1 MLCMTFTEMKTQTQS
16 GSKTKFNIINPESPE
31 VETTFVFNIGKK
43 NKNQTAI
50 TQICNSEVGKHENT
64 NNEDFIKDSSSADA
78 SFTFSQARSSFS
90 GASHTCTVQ
99 SDQVLSNQSVM
110 KSNYDRVGLE
120 EDHEKLK
127 KNSIDSVVELTYP
140 IQTYFSEEF
149 TEPRLRRASDRN
161 SKVSSGSDSESSIT
175 QKLKHSDDAERSGYE
190 NTREITATRKHKRNR
205 LSSGLLERRRSRTS
219 SKDENT
225 DEEEENERLYEPS
238 TSKKSVNYDTRYKK
252 QSKSKYKSN
261 ECAGKKAQ
269 KDGCEVIST
278 NSSIDPVENSVEE
291 SVGIIKPLSSPKCT
305 SKRLKK
311 VSKSSKD
318 DSSWNGAS
326 CTTYNYYCKGQTG
339 EVLSNQG
346 MAVNVFVPTT
356 RKIFSP
362 VRKDSKDET
371 STVISYVVQ
380 EPDPSCVTAFER
392 SDSNTYGGDDTEK
405 NENNGESA
413 SCKIID
419 KGESKE
425 LDSSNIQLNEKK
437 EQPKTTFD
445 FVMPPCWIIKQAR
458 AQSASPALQR
468 KTVTKSS
475 SKDSF
480 SEKKISHKIID
491 GQREN
496 VHKLKT
502 QNNGDES
509 KEVSLNNTRAV
520 KENEL
525 EPGHSDKQS
534 STDLF
539 TSKDNSKKNSSSSES
554 VENSRLLRKEGSS
567 IPSSLKLRSEAG
579 FPPISPLSVRREM
592 KVMKETAPSI
602 RMMIAKYN
610 QRVHETL
617 EQSGTKSPD
626 SGAQS
631 PIAWRSPVTER
642 RINAQMEKYQE
653 EVRRAFQ
660 NNSKKEFYPHAKLGQ
675 VQKSASAGYI
685 RPFEKGCS
693 NDSINSKGED
703 KSFEQSL
710 QCHGILKSSSA
721 GAIKTVS
728 PLPIKRQDTN
738 GVDINVLVLSPSP
751 ALNNRKEIKP
761 IRFEIRSGESISQ
774 AIRVSVSSV
783 VTDSKRATA
792 VDNHTVTQIPDHRPN
807 TLNLQ
812 QDNTNSSRKVRALK
826 IKKAKEEFLLRGC
839 VGETSCVDRTG
850 TPNCPSTPETPIHN
864 ERLLWEGSK
873 TCLSQISCDSE
884 SSYENVPMILV
895 SGRELP
901 RDSDGV
907 LLVKSASVGMINMD
921 STACSSLFCG
931 TSNSPESRDQGA
943 VPKTNK
949 SGILS
954 RFRRARLKK
963 NKGKEHK
970 LETVSTLCMQS
981 LVVDINKNNQASSES
996 IPSTSKSCPS
1006 SPVLH
1011 KKDQSATSWIRNP
1024 KRIFKPKQ

>member
-1 MLCMTFTEMKTQTQS
+1 MPFSEMKTQTQS
-16 GSKTKFNIINPESPE
+16 SSKTKFNIINPESPE

-43 NKNQTAI
+43 NKKQTAV
-50 TQICNSEVGKHENT
+50 TQICNSEVGQHENT
-64 NNEDFIKDSSSADA
+64 NNEDFNRDSLSADA
-78 SFTFSQARSSFS
+78 SFTFSQARSSFV
-90 GASHTCTVQ
+90 GTSHTCTVQ
-99 SDQVLSNQSVM
+99 SDQVLSSQSIWN
-110 KSNYDRVGLE
+110 SSCDRVSLE
-120 EDHEKLK
+120 EDHEKTK
-127 KNSIDSVVELTYP
+127 KSSIESVVEVTYP
-140 IQTYFSEEF
+140 MKTYFSEEF
-149 TEPRLRRASDRN
+149 KEPQLRRASDRN
-161 SKVSSGSDSESSIT
+161 SKSSSGSNSESS
-175 QKLKHSDDAERSGYE
+175 LKHSDDAERSGYE
-190 NTREITATRKHKRNR
+190 NTREITATRKYKRNR

-225 DEEEENERLYEPS
+225 DDEEENGRVFEPS
-238 TSKKSVNYDTRYKK
+238 TSKKSLSYDTRYKN
-252 QSKSKYKSN
+252 QSKGKYKSN
-261 ECAGKKAQ
+261 EYAGKKGK
-269 KDGCEVIST
+269 KDGCEVINT
-278 NSSIDPVENSVEE
+278 NSSIDHVEKSVEE
-291 SVGIIKPLSSPKCT
+291 CVGIIKPLSSPKCT
-305 SKRLKK
+305 SKRTKK

-318 DSSWNGAS
+318 DSSWNGIS
-326 CTTYNYYCKGQTG
+326 STTYNYYCKGQTD
-339 EVLSNQG
+339 EVDSNQG

-380 EPDPSCVTAFER
+380 EPDPSCVPVFER
-392 SDSNTYGGDDTEK
+392 SDSNTYGGDDSEK
-405 NENNGESA
+405 NENNEESA
-413 SCKIID
+413 NCKSLD
-419 KGESKE
+419 NGDSKE
-425 LDSSNIQLNEKK
+425 LDLSNIQFSEKK
-437 EQPKTTFD
+437 EQPKPKFD

-475 SKDSF
+475 SKDTIP
-480 SEKKISHKIID
+480 EKKVSHKITD
-491 GQREN
+491 SQREN
-496 VHKLKT
+496 IQQLRS
-502 QNNGDES
+502 QNNGIES
-509 KEVSLNNTRAV
+509 KQVCLNSMRAV
-520 KENEL
+520 KVNEL
-525 EPGHSDKQS
+525 EPCHSDKQS

-554 VENSRLLRKEGSS
+554 VENSRLLRKESSS

-617 EQSGTKSPD
+617 ELSGTKSPD

-642 RINAQMEKYQE
+642 RINAQMDKYQE

-660 NNSKKEFYPHAKLGQ
+660 KNSKKEFYPHAKLGQ

-693 NDSINSKGED
+693 NDSINSKGEE
-703 KSFEQSL
+703 KSFDKSL

-721 GAIKTVS
+721 GAIKTAS
-728 PLPIKRQDTN
+728 PPPVKRQETN
-738 GVDINVLVLSPSP
+738 SSDINVLVLSPSP
-751 ALNNRKEIKP
+751 ALNVRKEIKP

-774 AIRVSVSSV
+774 AIRVHVNSV
-783 VTDSKRATA
+783 VTDCKRATA
-792 VDNHTVTQIPDHRPN
+792 VDNNTVTHLPDYRPN

-812 QDNTNSSRKVRALK
+812 QDNINSSTKVRALK

-839 VGETSCVDRTG
+839 VGETSCVDRSG

-873 TCLSQISCDSE
+873 TRLSQISCDSE

-895 SGRELP
+895 SGRELA

-931 TSNSPESRDQGA
+931 TSNSPESPDQRA
-943 VPKTNK
+943 VPKEK

-1011 KKDQSATSWIRNP
+1011 KKDQSAASWIRNP

>member
-1 MLCMTFTEMKTQTQS
+1 MPFSEMKTQAQS
-16 GSKTKFNIINPESPE
+16 SSKTKFNIINPESPE

-43 NKNQTAI
+43 NKKQTAT
-50 TQICNSEVGKHENT
+50 TQICNSEVGQHENT
-64 NNEDFIKDSSSADA
+64 NNEALNRDSISADA
-78 SFTFSQARSSFS
+78 SFTFSQARSSFAS
-90 GASHTCTVQ
+90 TSHTCTVQ
-99 SDQVLSNQSVM
+99 SDQVLSSQSIR
-110 KSNYDRVGLE
+110 KTSFDRVSLK

-127 KNSIDSVVELTYP
+127 KNSIESVVELTYP
-140 IQTYFSEEF
+140 MKTYLSEECK
-149 TEPRLRRASDRN
+149 EPRLRRASDRT
-161 SKVSSGSDSESSIT
+161 SKASSGSDSESSTT
-175 QKLKHSDDAERSGYE
+175 QKLKQSDGERSGYD

-225 DEEEENERLYEPS
+225 DEEEENERGFEPS
-238 TSKKSVNYDTRYKK
+238 TSKKSVSYDTRYKK

-261 ECAGKKAQ
+261 ESAGKKGQ
-269 KDGCEVIST
+269 KDGCDVI
-278 NSSIDPVENSVEE
+278 NKNPSSDPLENSVEE

-305 SKRLKK
+305 SKRTKK

-318 DSSWNGAS
+318 DSSWNGVS
-326 CTTYNYYCKGQTG
+326 CTTYNYCCKGQTD

-380 EPDPSCVTAFER
+380 EPDPSCVPVFER
-392 SDSNTYGGDDTEK
+392 SNSITYCGNDTEK

-413 SCKIID
+413 SCKTID
-419 KGESKE
+419 RGDSKE
-425 LDSSNIQLNEKK
+425 LDLSNIQLSEKK
-437 EQPKTTFD
+437 EQPKPKFD

-468 KTVTKSS
+468 KTVTKSGS
-475 SKDSF
+475 NDTIQ
-480 SEKKISHKIID
+480 EKKVSHKIID

-496 VHKLKT
+496 MHKLKE
-502 QNNGDES
+502 QSNGDES
-509 KEVSLNNTRAV
+509 KEVCLNNPRAV
-520 KENEL
+520 KLNEL
-525 EPGHSDKQS
+525 EPCHSDKQS

-539 TSKDNSKKNSSSSES
+539 TPKDNSKKSSSSSES

-617 EQSGTKSPD
+617 ELSGTKSPD

-642 RINAQMEKYQE
+642 RINAQMDKYQE

-728 PLPIKRQDTN
+728 PLPVKRQETN
-738 GVDINVLVLSPSP
+738 GSDINVLVLSPSP
-751 ALNNRKEIKP
+751 ALNIRKEIKP

-774 AIRVSVSSV
+774 AIRVNVSSV
-783 VTDSKRATA
+783 VTDCKRATA
-792 VDNHTVTQIPDHRPN
+792 TNNNTITQIPDYRPS

-812 QDNTNSSRKVRALK
+812 QDNINSSTKVRALK

-839 VGETSCVDRTG
+839 VGETSCVDRSG
-850 TPNCPSTPETPIHN
+850 TPNCPSTPETPVHN

-873 TCLSQISCDSE
+873 TRLSQISCDSE

-943 VPKTNK
+943 VPKANK

>member
-1 MLCMTFTEMKTQTQS
+1 MKTQTQPT
-16 GSKTKFNIINPESPE
+16 SKTKFNIINPESPE

-43 NKNQTAI
+43 NQKQTSI
-50 TQICNSEVGKHENT
+50 DEISNSEVGQQESTKI
-64 NNEDFIKDSSSADA
+64 EDRDRDSLIAEA
-78 SFTFSQARSSFS
+78 SFTFSQARSSFVS
-90 GASHTCTVQ
+90 TSHTYTVH
-99 SDQVLSNQSVM
+99 SDQVLPSIR
-110 KSNYDRVGLE
+110 KSSYDRVSLE
-120 EDHEKLK
+120 EDYEKLK
-127 KNSIDSVVELTYP
+127 KDSTEESVVELTHP
-140 IQTYFSEEF
+140 MKTYVGKECK
-149 TEPRLRRASDRN
+149 EPRLSRASDRS
-161 SKVSSGSDSESSIT
+161 SKASSGSDSESSIT
-175 QKLKHSDDAERSGYE
+175 QKLKHSDVPGRSGYE
-190 NTREITATRKHKRNR
+190 RTREITATRKYKRNR

-225 DEEEENERLYEPS
+225 DEEEEENERVFEPS
-238 TSKKSVNYDTRYKK
+238 TSKKPVSYDTRYKK
-252 QSKSKYKSN
+252 QSKIKYKSN
-261 ECAGKKAQ
+261 ECAGKKDQ
-269 KDGCEVIST
+269 KDVCDVI
-278 NSSIDPVENSVEE
+278 NISSGIDTVESSVEE
-291 SVGIIKPLSSPKCT
+291 RVGIIKPLSSPKCT
-305 SKRLKK
+305 SKRIQK
-311 VSKSSKD
+311 VSKSSKG
-318 DSSWNGAS
+318 DSGWNGIS
-326 CTTYNYYCKGQTG
+326 CTTYNYHRKGQTDD
-339 EVLSNQG
+339 VLSNQG
-346 MAVNVFVPTT
+346 IAVNVFVPTT

-380 EPDPSCVTAFER
+380 EPDPSCVPVFDR
-392 SDSNTYGGDDTEK
+392 CDSNTYGGDDTEK
-405 NENNGESA
+405 NEDNDDSTN
-413 SCKIID
+413 CKTID
-419 KGESKE
+419 KGDSKKSD
-425 LDSSNIQLNEKK
+425 LSNIVDSEKK
-437 EQPKTTFD
+437 EQPKPKFD

-468 KTVTKSS
+468 KTV
-475 SKDSF
+475 SKDMIP
-480 SEKKISHKIID
+480 EKKDSHKITD
-491 GQREN
+491 EKREN
-496 VHKLKT
+496 KQKLEAQK
-502 QNNGDES
+502 NGDES
-509 KEVSLNNTRAV
+509 KEVCLNNTRPV
-520 KENEL
+520 KVNEL
-525 EPGHSDKQS
+525 EPCHSERQS
-534 STDLF
+534 STDQF
-539 TSKDNSKKNSSSSES
+539 TTKDNSKKNSSSSES

-610 QRVHETL
+610 QRMHETL
-617 EQSGTKSPD
+617 ELSGTKSPD

-660 NNSKKEFYPHAKLGQ
+660 KNSKKEFYPHAKLGQ

-728 PLPIKRQDTN
+728 PLPINRQESN
-738 GVDINVLVLSPSP
+738 GSDINVLVLSPSP
-751 ALNNRKEIKP
+751 ALNIRKEIKP
-761 IRFEIRSGESISQ
+761 IRYEIRSEESISQ
-774 AIRVSVSSV
+774 AIRVNVSSV
-783 VTDSKRATA
+783 VTERKRATT
-792 VDNHTVTQIPDHRPN
+792 VDNNTVTQIQEYRPN

-812 QDNTNSSRKVRALK
+812 QDNINSSTKVRALK

-839 VGETSCVDRTG
+839 VGGTSCVDRSE
-850 TPNCPSTPETPIHN
+850 TPNYTSTPETPVHN

-873 TCLSQISCDSE
+873 TRLSQISCDSE

-931 TSNSPESRDQGA
+931 TSNSSESRDQGA
-943 VPKTNK
+943 VPKAK

-981 LVVDINKNNQASSES
+981 LVVDLNINNKASSES

-1011 KKDQSATSWIRNP
+1011 KKDQSATSWIKNP
-1024 KRIFKPKQ
+1024 KRIFKPKL